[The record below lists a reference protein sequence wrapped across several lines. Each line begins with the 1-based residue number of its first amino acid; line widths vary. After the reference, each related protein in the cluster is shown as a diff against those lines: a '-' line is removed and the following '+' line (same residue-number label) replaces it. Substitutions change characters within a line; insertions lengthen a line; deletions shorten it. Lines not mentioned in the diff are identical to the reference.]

1 MRREEKGR
9 GGMRKEERRGEEEEG
24 EREGEEREGSR
35 GKGRRG
41 REREGEEKG
50 RNEEGGG
57 EEGRG
62 GTGLGLYFLLY
73 SRFTSRLV
81 SPALQKAELKTISN
95 SNSTIGNMEVGVACV
110 PN

>member
-24 EREGEEREGSR
+24 ERRGEEEEG
-35 GKGRRG
+35 
-41 REREGEEKG
+41 EREGEEKG
-50 RNEEGGG
+50 RNEEGGE
-57 EEGRG
+57 EEGRR
-62 GTGLGLYFLLY
+62 GTGLGLYCLLY